1 MINGSVSE
9 SRNQNCSQS
18 KDKYIG
24 SLAEILFAL
33 RQKSEFGQIR
43 NPRAVSRCSKYLFL
57 LSEIYFPVASTA
69 YLRQKGQAQQIIGE
83 ITRDFEGVRVSQ
95 LEATFFEVLLHLANS
110 IFCISVKL
118 QLNCARLKT
127 VNQDAEPLDVGVP
140 LQRK

>member
-1 MINGSVSE
+1 ME
-9 SRNQNCSQS
+9 ASRSQ
-18 KDKYIG
+18 
-24 SLAEILFAL
+24 EIKIVHSAL
-33 RQKSEFGQIR
+33 RQKSKFGQIR
-43 NPRAVSRCSKYLFL
+43 NPDAVSRCSKYLFL

-95 LEATFFEVLLHLANS
+95 LEATFFEVLLYMANS
-110 IFCISVKL
+110 RYCIKI
-118 QLNCARLKT
+118 QLNCAILKI